1 MAKLDLANLN
11 IVTLKRQLTI
21 GVLWMLLFTQFIML
35 LDPVHLHPYFFSLR
49 FGLKVVET
57 VYTQGGIFFCLRLG
71 TRGGDKA
78 NDFMKKYCLVS
89 TYLVMHS
96 LIEVDCLALLL
107 VTSYVSYHPESLLV
121 ETLFLFLIL
130 PCDFNMSKY
139 PRTWW
144 GSMIWLVYASC
155 LDPVW
160 AAPAVSRI
168 TTGIASMHLQPGFA
182 WLGTRR
188 GTCVLVSF
196 LLVQVMMANGYD
208 FILAY
213 YNLPYPPEPLPICPV
228 PESLLDPPYPLDP
241 ELLPVSR
248 PWDDPDNCGV
258 QRLDVER
265 FTDWSEEHNED
276 ETGSVLSGE
285 CV

>member
-1 MAKLDLANLN
+1 
-11 IVTLKRQLTI
+11 
-21 GVLWMLLFTQFIML
+21 
-35 LDPVHLHPYFFSLR
+35 
-49 FGLKVVET
+49 
-57 VYTQGGIFFCLRLG
+57 
-71 TRGGDKA
+71 
-78 NDFMKKYCLVS
+78 
-89 TYLVMHS
+89 
-96 LIEVDCLALLL
+96 
-107 VTSYVSYHPESLLV
+107 
-121 ETLFLFLIL
+121 
-130 PCDFNMSKY
+130 MSKY

-168 TTGIASMHLQPGFA
+168 TTGIASMNLQPGFA

-196 LLVQVMMANGYD
+196 LLVQGLMANGYD

-241 ELLPVSR
+241 ELLPVSW

-258 QRLDVER
+258 QHLDVER
-265 FTDWSEEHNED
+265 FTDWSEEHNVD